1 MGLLNKYVVFAIYAF
16 LFIAVVNSCNGC
28 KTNKETTRIRKDLDS
43 LTVDFGR
50 FKDHVRSEIY
60 TKDQLDIK
68 MEIEGYEI
76 SKRMLFDNNTVVRTT
91 RRPDD
96 ILIEYDNKIKELRK
110 KIHE

>member
-1 MGLLNKYVVFAIYAF
+1 
-16 LFIAVVNSCNGC
+16 
-28 KTNKETTRIRKDLDS
+28 
-43 LTVDFGR
+43 
-50 FKDHVRSEIY
+50 
-60 TKDQLDIK
+60 